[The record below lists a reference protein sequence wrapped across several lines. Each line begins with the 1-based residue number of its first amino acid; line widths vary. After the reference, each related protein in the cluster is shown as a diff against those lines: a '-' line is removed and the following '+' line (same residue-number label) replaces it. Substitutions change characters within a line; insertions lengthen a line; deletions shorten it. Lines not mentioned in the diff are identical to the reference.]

1 MAEELAS
8 NLRALE
14 ALLEE
19 FFQSRTGNARKAEI
33 EKVLAAFSCQPS
45 AWRDCLHFLTHSSSH
60 YVAMFSLTTLE
71 TTIRRRWVGML
82 GEDRAEI
89 RTSLNSFLFRHHT
102 SAPLF
107 IRNKLIKL
115 IVDIARS
122 DWPHFYP
129 EFFPQL
135 LEAVRGGAPGL
146 GLAMLLTARST
157 NPICLSP
164 QIRFSARSWPH
175 REATCRPPAR
185 RSCGG

>member
-1 MAEELAS
+1 MAEELAA
-8 NLRALE
+8 NLRGLE

-19 FFQSRTGNARKAEI
+19 FFQPHTGNARKAEI
-33 EKVLAAFSCQPS
+33 EKVLGAFSCQPT

-89 RTSLNSFLFRHHT
+89 RTSLNAFLFRHHA

-135 LEAVRGGAPGL
+135 LEAVRGGAPAL
-146 GLAMLLTARST
+146 GLAMLLTARCT
-157 NPICLSP
+157 NPICP
-164 QIRFSARSWPH
+164 QTLIRFSARSW
-175 REATCRPPAR
+175 RRRAATCRPPGR
-185 RSCGG
+185 PSYGG